1 MDKLLYLICT
11 SKSDDLSSAK
21 VVACPFCGVST
32 SNGEM
37 LITQKNSPD
46 IYFWCMSCDA
56 KALSDGEM
64 YEISKEKF
72 ELANPCVRT
81 SENYHFAYI
90 KLGFVTKLVNI
101 TDNCQ
106 SWFDKNTIITTN
118 ELKTQIRQHKV
129 NIIKESSV
137 DMFCK
142 QMEKTFNIKPL
153 KIHKIFVQIN
163 DENISG
169 AFNLTNDFNE
179 WFAVYVTGFNTF
191 VAKFSSADMPWHRK
205 PI

>member
-37 LITQKNSPD
+37 LIKQKNSLD

-56 KALSDGEM
+56 KALSDGDIC
-64 YEISKEKF
+64 EISKEN
-72 ELANPCVRT
+72 LT
-81 SENYHFAYI
+81 SDLQSSIPENQQFAYI
-90 KLGFVTKLVNI
+90 RLGFVAKLVNI
-101 TDNCQ
+101 TNNCQ
-106 SWFDKNTIITTN
+106 SWFVTAVPTS

-142 QMEKTFNIKPL
+142 QMEKTFNSKPC

-163 DENISG
+163 SENMSD
-169 AFNLTNDFNE
+169 ALNLTSDRDE
-179 WFAVYVTGFNTF
+179 WLAVYTTEFNTF